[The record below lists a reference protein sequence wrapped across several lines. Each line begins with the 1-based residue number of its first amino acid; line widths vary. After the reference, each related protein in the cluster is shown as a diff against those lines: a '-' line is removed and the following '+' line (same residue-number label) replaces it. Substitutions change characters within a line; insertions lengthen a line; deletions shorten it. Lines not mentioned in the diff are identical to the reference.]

1 MPQNKTIKI
10 LDENKNKYL
19 KIRISQNRKNSWK
32 RICKERK
39 ISLTELITSSVENKK
54 TIAEKRE
61 ILEALRKEDYSLS
74 KIANNINQFTKVI
87 NAKKTTSDYEIS
99 RFNELI
105 EKFYTLK
112 TEQENIM
119 LKIYKYLSNDC

>member
-74 KIANNINQFTKVI
+74 KIANNIN
-87 NAKKTTSDYEIS
+87 NSL
-99 RFNELI
+99 R
-105 EKFYTLK
+105 
-112 TEQENIM
+112 
-119 LKIYKYLSNDC
+119 